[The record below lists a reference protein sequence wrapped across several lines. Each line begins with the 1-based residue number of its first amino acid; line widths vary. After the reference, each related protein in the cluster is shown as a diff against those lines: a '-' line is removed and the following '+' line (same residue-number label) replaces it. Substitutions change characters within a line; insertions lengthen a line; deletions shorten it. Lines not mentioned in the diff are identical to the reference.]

1 MVCASPTLLVSVSS
15 NKIHR
20 LTEVCQL
27 HAGIEL
33 MCSLI
38 RSGKEHVLRFY
49 IHMHNAVPS
58 TPVGR
63 LLVGPIAAIAK
74 GVYHGVEDMPQKSFW
89 KNEPICAPVNDEY
102 NKHIIRWNLYRCV

>member
-15 NKIHR
+15 NKIRR

-27 HAGIEL
+27 HAGIDS
-33 MCSLI
+33 MCALI
-38 RSGKEHVLRFY
+38 RSGKEHVLRLY

-74 GVYHGVEDMPQKSFW
+74 GVYHGVEDMPQKGFW
-89 KNEPICAPVNDEY
+89 KNESVCGPVNDEH
-102 NKHIIRWNLYRCV
+102 NKHVIGWNLYRCA